1 MFRKFLS
8 AYESF
13 MNFVDKAIIFFS
25 SLSILLMACIIVAGV
40 VFRYFLND
48 PLSWSDEAGRYLLV
62 FITFVG
68 AIPMITRGGFG
79 QVESIIGKLS
89 PNIRQKF
96 DIVIHLFSI
105 LFTGVAAGISIYL
118 VYFSVAV
125 QNQVSPALEIPMWIV
140 YSTLPLGFT
149 IMFLREFQ
157 LFLKALVNM
166 IDNKMPTNSEEEV
179 KTQCH

>member
-8 AYESF
+8 AYERF
-13 MNFVDKAIIFFS
+13 MDFVDKIIIFFS
-25 SLSILLMACIIVAGV
+25 SLSILLMASIIVAGV
-40 VFRYFLND
+40 IFRYFLNN

-89 PNIRQKF
+89 PNVRQKF
-96 DIVIHLFSI
+96 NFIIHIFSL

-118 VYFSVAV
+118 VFFSVAI
-125 QNQVSPALEIPMWIV
+125 QSQVTPALEIPMWII
-140 YSTLPLGFT
+140 YSALPLGFT
-149 IMFLREFQ
+149 IMFLRELQ
-157 LFLKALVNM
+157 LFLKAIVDA
-166 IDNKMPTNSEEEV
+166 IDNKQLITGKEEAEA
-179 KTQCH
+179 